1 MKRKRAVYEGLGIE
15 HYWVVDPDGSPSPAG
30 PSIQALRLEDGAYRL
45 VAEAASGQTFKVGDP
60 VKLSFDPLFLLD
72 D

>member
-1 MKRKRAVYEGLGIE
+1 MSTTEGDSGSNNAVFT
-15 HYWVVDPDGSPSPAG
+15 DK
-30 PSIQALRLEDGAYRL
+30 DGAYRL